1 LSAPRNA
8 AAFAALAGTCA
19 ALAGCLVS
27 YDLPEFDELARTS
40 HYRTILLE
48 EDYSLYSPFDG
59 IATRDY
65 AQLVVRHRAELL
77 ELFGIES
84 APPTLVELRPTEGIG
99 VDVEAEGNG
108 LRILAASTEP
118 HDGVLGWAPGN
129 HVVIAVD
136 APQKVRLADGREIEG
151 AWNASTFESTIR
163 HELAHAAVFLSGV
176 EDGGWLHEGMAH
188 AVQWLPV
195 EDGRFRL
202 EPRPEQLAWA
212 SASPREARS
221 LERLVAWRQSLPPT
235 DGDVEVRLLAFSL
248 VAFWFE
254 REGSPRV
261 RDGFPRLA
269 ALGRAEIV
277 ALEPEW
283 SAWLD
288 ALAAAQASAKPAPFN
303 PSAERRS
310 ARP

>member
-1 LSAPRNA
+1 MSAARNA
-8 AAFAALAGTCA
+8 AALAALSGMCS

-27 YDLPEFDELARTS
+27 YELPEFDKLARTS
-40 HYRTILLE
+40 NYRTILLE
-48 EDYSLYSPFDG
+48 ADYSMYSPFG
-59 IATRDY
+59 GNATRDY
-65 AQLVVRHRAELL
+65 ALLVERHRAELL
-77 ELFGIES
+77 ELFGVE
-84 APPTLVELRPTEGIG
+84 AAAPTLVELRPTDGIG
-99 VDVEAEGNG
+99 VDFEAEGNG
-108 LRILAASTEP
+108 IRVLAASREP

-163 HELAHAAVFLSGV
+163 HELAHVAVFLSGV
-176 EDGGWLHEGMAH
+176 EEGGWLHEGMAH
-188 AVQWLPV
+188 AVQWLPL

-202 EPRPEQLAWA
+202 EPQPEQLAWA

-221 LERLVAWRQSLPPT
+221 LEWLVAWRQSYPPT
-235 DGDVEVRLLAFSL
+235 ESDVAARLLAFSL

-254 REGSPRV
+254 REGSPSV

-269 ALGRAEIV
+269 ALGRKQIM

-288 ALAAAQASAKPAPFN
+288 ALAAAPASAP
-303 PSAERRS
+303 
-310 ARP
+310 